1 LPGSRAGRGSSS
13 SSASSACEHA
23 RLLGLGLGGLDHLGH
38 ELLLAQL
45 GLALGQLSL
54 SRDHFALR
62 AGLRQRAGLR
72 GLGLGLVDLGLVL
85 GLDDRG
91 LALVLGLLALG
102 LLLGLGR
109 RLIGLGLGDL
119 GLALDGGV
127 VGRGHRVDVPR
138 AHVVD
143 RLDLQRVDDQTH
155 LDHLRLGAVED
166 LGGQLLA
173 LGDDLL
179 DGHRSDDRAQMAGED
194 PPRQHGHLIL
204 VRQEALGGVDD
215 ALGIVADLERD
226 HRLCLE
232 RDPLLGH
239 ALLGDLG
246 LPHGQGEELAC
257 RINGTT
263 NAP

>member
-119 GLALDGGV
+119 GLALDAALWGAAIASMYPARALYTSTCV
-127 VGRGHRVDVPR
+127 LEPTAARTTRGTPR
-138 AHVVD
+138 
-143 RLDLQRVDDQTH
+143 
-155 LDHLRLGAVED
+155 
-166 LGGQLLA
+166 
-173 LGDDLL
+173 
-179 DGHRSDDRAQMAGED
+179 
-194 PPRQHGHLIL
+194 
-204 VRQEALGGVDD
+204 
-215 ALGIVADLERD
+215 
-226 HRLCLE
+226 CL
-232 RDPLLGH
+232 P
-239 ALLGDLG
+239 AS
-246 LPHGQGEELAC
+246 
-257 RINGTT
+257 
-263 NAP
+263 

>member
-62 AGLRQRAGLR
+62 AGLRQRAGLG

-119 GLALDGGV
+119 GLALDGV

-143 RLDLQRVDDQTH
+143 RLDLQRVDDQAH
-155 LDHLRLGAVED
+155 LHHLSLGAVEH
-166 LGGQLLA
+166 LSRELLA

-179 DGHRSDDRAQMAGED
+179 DGHRADDRAQVAGED
-194 PPRQHGHLIL
+194 PAGENRHLVLI
-204 VRQEALGGVDD
+204 
-215 ALGIVADLERD
+215 
-226 HRLCLE
+226 
-232 RDPLLGH
+232 
-239 ALLGDLG
+239 
-246 LPHGQGEELAC
+246 
-257 RINGTT
+257 
-263 NAP
+263 